1 MQAHADTAVETL
13 PDADLAR
20 AVAAHD
26 HGAFRT
32 LMRRYNSLLYRTARG
47 ILRDD
52 AEAEE
57 ALQDA
62 YLAAYRAMDTF
73 RGDAKLS
80 TWLTRIV
87 ANEALGRLR
96 KRRRASPVV
105 SLDGTQPTDLVENL
119 VTSTSIHDG
128 PDAALLRT
136 ETRRIIEAKI
146 DALPDVFRTVFVLR
160 VLQELSV
167 EETAETLG
175 IPVATVRTRHFRA
188 KAMLREALAR
198 EIDLA
203 FEDTYAFAGARCDRI
218 VAAVM
223 ARLDASTTH
232 QQTQE

>member
-146 DALPDVFRTVFVLR
+146 DALTTPLAATQAQLAK
-160 VLQELSV
+160 LAAAPPQTPT
-167 EETAETLG
+167 ETS
-175 IPVATVRTRHFRA
+175 R
-188 KAMLREALAR
+188 
-198 EIDLA
+198 
-203 FEDTYAFAGARCDRI
+203 
-218 VAAVM
+218 
-223 ARLDASTTH
+223 
-232 QQTQE
+232 